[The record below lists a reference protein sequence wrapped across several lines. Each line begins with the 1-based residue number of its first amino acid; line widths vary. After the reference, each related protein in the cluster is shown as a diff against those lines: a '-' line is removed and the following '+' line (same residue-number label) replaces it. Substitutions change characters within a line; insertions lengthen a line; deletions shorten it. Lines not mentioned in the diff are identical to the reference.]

1 MMLSNVNLTRSGS
14 FDTGYGVLDDA
25 TSSEGRYVRI
35 DATRITLIS
44 LRLVQQGTQ
53 REALTKFYQM
63 PKVSLLKTK
72 INSVSEQKD
81 KNRHRPSKQFGPK
94 LQ

>member
-1 MMLSNVNLTRSGS
+1 MIPDDVNLTRSGS

-25 TSSEGRYVRI
+25 TSSEGRKVRI

-53 REALTKFYQM
+53 REAFTKFYEIA
-63 PKVSLLKTK
+63 KSSF
-72 INSVSEQKD
+72 IEN
-81 KNRHRPSKQFGPK
+81 KNQY
-94 LQ
+94 L